1 MSAADDIGAFILRSL
16 ERAAGPEG
24 SDGHDWFR
32 YQIVQGTNIVSGH
45 RRGNVADVRAYVE
58 GIVGALN
65 DRRALKRGRVNL
77 VNETTQPRN
86 TAAKGG
92 TR

>member
-1 MSAADDIGAFILRSL
+1 MSTANDVGAFVLRSL
-16 ERAAGPEG
+16 ERAVGPEG
-24 SDGHDWFR
+24 SEGHDWFR

-45 RRGNVADVRAYVE
+45 RRGTVADVRAYVE
-58 GIVGALN
+58 GIVTALN

-86 TAAKGG
+86 TAAKNG
-92 TR
+92 TA